1 MKARLFSGFFAP
13 IDFDPDHLRAQTKR
27 ARALSLML
35 PEDDRD
41 MPAHADVAPGKMSK
55 PEPARSVV
63 GGAVFKFSSLFTA
76 LGERQRELTEQIKR
90 LTEELRQVEAAQK
103 AAGTALT
110 ALSEDAALTDEE
122 RARALAPME
131 MSLVDSLGRF
141 NEADI

>member
-1 MKARLFSGFFAP
+1 MIKTIRKMISVLDDSDPASFNDISPEAMQQAEDALAIKLMTARH
-13 IDFDPDHLRAQTKR
+13 DHLNEIAK
-27 ARALSLML
+27 
-35 PEDDRD
+35 
-41 MPAHADVAPGKMSK
+41 PA
-55 PEPARSVV
+55 EPARSVV

-76 LGERQRELTEQIKR
+76 LGERQRELTDQIKR